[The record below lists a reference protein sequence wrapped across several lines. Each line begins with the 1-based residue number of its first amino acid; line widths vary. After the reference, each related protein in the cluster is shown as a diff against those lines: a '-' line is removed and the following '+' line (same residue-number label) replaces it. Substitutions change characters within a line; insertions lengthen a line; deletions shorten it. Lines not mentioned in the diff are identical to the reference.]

1 MRSCCKRGIHNTLVV
16 ILGEGREGRTEGRN
30 LGEAGDIEEQIKEFS
45 SKLRVRIIE
54 PNWYHDWLSDK
65 KIVVICI
72 LTKTLHKYDNV
83 GEYYFKYNSKCKSWR
98 RCL

>member
-1 MRSCCKRGIHNTLVV
+1 LRSCCKRGIHNTLVV
-16 ILGEGREGRTEGRN
+16 ILGEGREEKETKELRRSW
-30 LGEAGDIEEQIKEFS
+30 DIEEQIKEFS

-72 LTKTLHKYDNV
+72 LTKTLHKYDNM